1 MARLSFAVPI
11 VMAVALTAGSKTD
24 NAAGDV
30 VNSVGNTAGHALG
43 GAVSLVNVDLSNVLN
58 DLSLDL
64 KIDKANIPI
73 NAQIPIT
80 LAANV
85 CGVSINILSV
95 STGGSPNCT
104 ATTTS
109 PDLAQAVQQQL
120 AANGSVGG
128 GAQTSS
134 DGAATGSTAPTTT
147 TTGAGTTT
155 TTTTTS
161 PTSPAVATPGTA
173 PTNTPVTQ

>member
-1 MARLSFAVPI
+1 MARVSLLVPAALALALLS
-11 VMAVALTAGSKTD
+11 GCKTD
-24 NAAGDV
+24 NTAGDAV
-30 VNSVGNTAGHALG
+30 KSVGNTVGDAVGGAAK

-104 ATTTS
+104 AKTTS

-134 DGAATGSTAPTTT
+134 
-147 TTGAGTTT
+147 GTTT
-155 TTTTTS
+155 NGNTTTPAPVPS
-161 PTSPAVATPGTA
+161 PTPTPPTA
-173 PTNTPVTQ
+173 Q